1 MEVKFR
7 RYKSGDDEGIVELM
21 KTCFRTFNSWKLSV
35 MDWIEYEGD
44 DGFSKENVLVAE
56 IDGEIVGHVQLM
68 HRRIRIRK
76 SIMECGGITNVS
88 TRPFIAKR
96 L

>member
-7 RYKSGDDEGIVELM
+7 RYKPGDEEGIVELM

-35 MDWIEYEGD
+35 RDWVGYEGD
-44 DGFSKENVLVAE
+44 NDVFSRENALVAE

-68 HRRIRIRK
+68 HKKVRIRK
-76 SIMECGGITNVS
+76 SVMISLYHGLIITV
-88 TRPFIAKR
+88 III
-96 L
+96 